1 MASSP
6 RTTGALSSMGRPM
19 ALAAVLSAA
28 LACTDAPTL
37 APPTATARSLTDSS
51 LQAYSAIL
59 PIPPL
64 PFEESLLGGLTTVF
78 NATSEAFEQPS
89 ANLSPADIAIHDA
102 GDDGFGDVF
111 DGPKGLGPHF
121 NNPSCE
127 GCHAADGR
135 GSLPAPGQPLAT
147 MLLRV
152 SLPGV
157 GANGG
162 VVPVPGFGDQ
172 LQPLGVAPVPGE
184 AVVNVTHVLT
194 FGRYGDGSRY
204 TLRKP
209 NFALTNPHLP
219 LPAGTLVSPRVAPP
233 NFGLGLLEAIPASTL
248 AALSDEF
255 DRNRD
260 GISGKVNIAWDAINH
275 RPAVGRFGLKSNT
288 PSLRQQSAG
297 AYSGDMGV
305 TTSLFA
311 PESCEGLYPTCAA
324 HPAEVNDSILSA
336 VTFYVQSLAV
346 PARRNMND
354 LTVRLGQA
362 LFGTIGCSRCHVPRI
377 QTGTLAG
384 VPSVSNQTIR
394 PYTDLLVHDM
404 GPGLADNRPDFRAT
418 GREWRTTPLWGVGLT
433 QVVNPGSGYLH
444 DGRART
450 LPEAILWHG
459 GEAQLARET
468 FRRLPASLRAA
479 LVRFLESL

>member
-1 MASSP
+1 
-6 RTTGALSSMGRPM
+6 MGRP
-19 ALAAVLSAA
+19 LAIVAVLGAA

-37 APPTATARSLTDSS
+37 APPSITARSLTDSS
-51 LQAYSAIL
+51 LQGYNALL

-78 NATSEAFEQPS
+78 DATEEAFEQPS
-89 ANLSPADIAIHDA
+89 ANLTPADIALHDA
-102 GDDGFGDVF
+102 GNDGFEDVF
-111 DGPKGLGPHF
+111 DDVRGLGPHF

-127 GCHAADGR
+127 GCHEANGR
-135 GSLPAPGQPLAT
+135 GSLPAPGHPLTT

-162 VVPVPGFGDQ
+162 VIPVPGFGDQ
-172 LQPLGVAPVPGE
+172 LQPNGVAPVPGE
-184 AVVNVTHVLT
+184 AVVKVTNT
-194 FGRYGDGSRY
+194 TTSGRYGDGTTF

-209 NFALTNPHLP
+209 IFTLTKPHLP
-219 LPAGTLVSPRVAPP
+219 LPAGVLVSPRVAPP

-248 AALSDEF
+248 SALSDEF
-255 DRNRD
+255 DLDHD
-260 GISGKVNIAWDAINH
+260 GISGKVNVAWDAINH
-275 RPAVGRFGLKSNT
+275 SPAVGRFGLKSNT

-297 AYSGDMGV
+297 AYNGDMGV

-311 PESCEGLYPTCAA
+311 PESCEGLYPSCAA
-324 HPAEVNDSILSA
+324 HAAEVDDSILSV
-336 VTFYVQSLAV
+336 VTFYVQSLGV

-362 LFGTIGCSRCHVPRI
+362 LFSSIGCARCHVPKL

-394 PYTDLLVHDM
+394 PFTDLLVHDM
-404 GPGLADNRPDFRAT
+404 GPGLADNRPDFLAS

-459 GEAQLARET
+459 GEALLARET
-468 FRRLPASLRAA
+468 FRLLPSTLRGA